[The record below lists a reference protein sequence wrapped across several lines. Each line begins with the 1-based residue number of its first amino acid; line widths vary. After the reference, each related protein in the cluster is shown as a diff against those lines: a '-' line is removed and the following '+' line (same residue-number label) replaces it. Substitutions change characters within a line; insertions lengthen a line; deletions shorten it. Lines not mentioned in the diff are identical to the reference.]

1 MFGGVS
7 YSTLWESLPM
17 QRFLYTACV
26 DQILVFSLDATC
38 LCEDSLATRPRLWRH
53 GLLRP
58 TSGCFWFVVHRES
71 CLFGRT
77 EWAVLP
83 HHHLVPRLLHIR
95 VSGLVSTACTCVN
108 YPVMSSAHRFNCSA
122 HVAEFT
128 TKVFLR
134 WLQQRWHVVS
144 ASLRLKLSIR
154 PNFHSWGK
162 EASWAC
168 V

>member
-26 DQILVFSLDATC
+26 DQILVFSVDATC

-95 VSGLVSTACTCVN
+95 VQLFEKYTWLLCSQITIPHIRLSGTSHTWQSLLLQ
-108 YPVMSSAHRFNCSA
+108 F
-122 HVAEFT
+122 
-128 TKVFLR
+128 FLR